1 MKISKPTME
10 VLKNFASINIS
21 ILFRPGS
28 ELKTMT
34 VQKNVMAQAKVA
46 ESFPAEAPIYDLN
59 QFLATAS
66 LFTDP
71 DFTFEERSVLISD
84 STGAS
89 ARYRYAAKESLT
101 AISDKT
107 VKLPSV
113 DASFDLE
120 DKAFSA
126 ALKAASVMSLPNI
139 AIIGRDGKIFLSALD
154 ANNDGAHGWETQV
167 GETSEEFK
175 MIYRT
180 ELLKF
185 LPRSYSVEISKRMI
199 TKFESAAGDLV
210 YYVAAETGSKFD

>member
-1 MKISKPTME
+1 MKISKSTIE
-10 VLKNFASINIS
+10 VLKNFASTNIS

-34 VQKNVMAQAKVA
+34 VQKNVMAQARVV
-46 ESFPAEAPIYDLN
+46 EVFPTEAPIYDLN

-71 DFTFEERSVLISD
+71 DFNFEERSVLISD
-84 STGAS
+84 ASGAS
-89 ARYRYAAKESLT
+89 ARFRYAAKETLT
-101 AISDKT
+101 SISDKT
-107 VKLPSV
+107 VKLPSI
-113 DASFDLE
+113 DASFALAE
-120 DKAFSA
+120 KAFSA

-139 AIIGRDGKIFLSALD
+139 AIIGRDGSIFLSALD
-154 ANNDGAHGWETQV
+154 ANNDGAHGWETKV
-167 GETSEEFK
+167 GETSENFK

-185 LPRSYSVEISKRMI
+185 LPRAYTVEISRKMI